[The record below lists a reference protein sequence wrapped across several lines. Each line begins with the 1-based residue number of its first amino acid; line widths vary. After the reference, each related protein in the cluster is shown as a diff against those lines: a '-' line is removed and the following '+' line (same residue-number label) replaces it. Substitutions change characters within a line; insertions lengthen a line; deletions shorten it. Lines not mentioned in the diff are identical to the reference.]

1 MIMHQTVKG
10 SCFVI
15 PENSEWF
22 EDMLDPDIAVE
33 QARLNGLNVNKHEV
47 FIYLRVHNGI
57 DKDSNWNG
65 YYSGRGLMK
74 NHKIKI
80 GKNTPKFISTGYLP
94 RRLFSGK
101 KEGDVV
107 NVKFILQNGI
117 KDPLRSELEILPV
130 ELKLNQRGRI
140 FYDHEPN
147 DSWWFGPENFE
158 DVRYYLRPRPGDSES
173 CGEV

>member
-1 MIMHQTVKG
+1 MIIHKTVKG

-22 EDMLDPDIAVE
+22 EDMLDSDIEVE
-33 QARLNGLNVNKHEV
+33 QARLNGLNVNEHEV

-57 DKDSNWNG
+57 DKDSNWNR
-65 YYSGRGLMK
+65 YYSGRVMK

-80 GKNTPKFISTGYLP
+80 GKNTPKCICTGYLP
-94 RRLFSGK
+94 RRLFDGK

-140 FYDHEPN
+140 YFDDEPN

-158 DVRYYLRPRPGDSES
+158 DVRYYLRPRP
-173 CGEV
+173 

>member
-1 MIMHQTVKG
+1 
-10 SCFVI
+10 
-15 PENSEWF
+15 
-22 EDMLDPDIAVE
+22 
-33 QARLNGLNVNKHEV
+33 
-47 FIYLRVHNGI
+47 
-57 DKDSNWNG
+57 
-65 YYSGRGLMK
+65 MK

-80 GKNTPKFISTGYLP
+80 GKNTPKCICTGYLP
-94 RRLFSGK
+94 RRLFDGK

-140 FYDHEPN
+140 YFDDEPN
-147 DSWWFGPENFE
+147 DSWWFGPQNFE

-173 CGEV
+173 YEA